1 MSMFADKRIF
11 PPPPPTTTTLLSPW
25 LSKRRTGRAHVR
37 PRGKHGDPPPP
48 PRRACR
54 HAAKKECRALTKNK
68 RGFAPSLARLRF
80 SVEAQVPKMREKD
93 GITSHESSRSLIS
106 LCVDVV
112 RALQTL
118 CGLGCLEKEEKVV
131 TYDQSEWVTRGKAAR
146 RPQKQLRKNR
156 QILQLLMKRSGG
168 GEMIWTRLTDG
179 QRKTQGQ
186 GRERDEI
193 CNWEEMPAEKSSSTE
208 CECARP
214 STRPSGSVCENRRK
228 NDDLSCILRRHS
240 TVDSR

>member
-1 MSMFADKRIF
+1 MFADKRIF
-11 PPPPPTTTTLLSPW
+11 PPPPPLLSPRP
-25 LSKRRTGRAHVR
+25 SKGRPGRARVR
-37 PRGKHGDPPPP
+37 ARGRQGDPPPP

-68 RGFAPSLARLRF
+68 RGFAPSLPTSLHCTPLRF

-131 TYDQSEWVTRGKAAR
+131 TYDQSEW
-146 RPQKQLRKNR
+146 
-156 QILQLLMKRSGG
+156 
-168 GEMIWTRLTDG
+168 
-179 QRKTQGQ
+179 
-186 GRERDEI
+186 
-193 CNWEEMPAEKSSSTE
+193 
-208 CECARP
+208 
-214 STRPSGSVCENRRK
+214 
-228 NDDLSCILRRHS
+228 
-240 TVDSR
+240 

>member
-1 MSMFADKRIF
+1 MPR
-11 PPPPPTTTTLLSPW
+11 PTTSLLSPW
-25 LSKRRTGRAHVR
+25 LSKRRPGRAHVR
-37 PRGKHGDPPPP
+37 PRGDPPPP

-68 RGFAPSLARLRF
+68 RGFPPSLAPLRF

-93 GITSHESSRSLIS
+93 GITSHESLRSLIS

-131 TYDQSEWVTRGKAAR
+131 TYDQSSGRREAAH

-168 GEMIWTRLTDG
+168 GEMIWTRVTDG
-179 QRKTQGQ
+179 HTKTKGQ
-186 GRERDEI
+186 GKERERE
-193 CNWEEMPAEKSSSTE
+193 
-208 CECARP
+208 
-214 STRPSGSVCENRRK
+214 RR
-228 NDDLSCILRRHS
+228 DL
-240 TVDSR
+240 